1 MNKKDHRKS
10 YIFFTSLWI
19 FVAMV
24 FMYSMVWF
32 QCYNSVIHRPFL
44 TVGNWLIF
52 ALYAFFLLLTAKIY
66 GGYKVGHLRKGNIIF
81 SSLLS
86 IGMVNV
92 VTYFQI
98 SLIGRELMAVVPM
111 LVLTASQAALIVLWT
126 LVINWLYEKLY
137 PPRQMLMIYGSELVD
152 TLAVKMSS
160 RPEKYVIAKRMN
172 IDEGLDAIY
181 AEMEHYDGVII
192 CDVKA
197 QIRNKLVKY
206 CYGKSIRTYLTPK
219 ISDVIIRNGINVDL
233 FDTPL
238 VLCPNTGLS
247 PEQAFVKRCV
257 DLAIAIPMTI
267 VALPFMGITALL
279 VKLQDGGPVLFKQ
292 KRCTINER
300 VFNVLKF
307 RSMIVDAEKDGKS
320 RPCVDNDPRIT
331 PVGKF
336 IRKTRLDELP
346 QLFNILKG
354 DMSIVGPRPERIE
367 HIESYSKE
375 IPEFKFR
382 LKVKAGLTG
391 YAQIAGKY
399 NTSAY
404 DKIKLDL
411 MYIER
416 YTLRRDFKLML
427 MTLKILFMSD
437 STEGFTKKESEDMR
451 TKGKIKK

>member
-1 MNKKDHRKS
+1 MQRKDHRKS
-10 YIFFTSLWI
+10 FLFITSFLI
-19 FVAMV
+19 IAIVIAL
-24 FMYSMVWF
+24 YALVWY
-32 QCYNSVIHRPFL
+32 QCYNAQIDRPFKS
-44 TVGNWLIF
+44 VGNWL
-52 ALYAFFLLLTAKIY
+52 ALAIYGFFILITAKIY
-66 GGYKVGHLRKGNIIF
+66 GGYQVGHYRKGNVMF
-81 SSLLS
+81 SSVLS
-86 IGMVNV
+86 LFMVNT
-92 VTYFQI
+92 VTYLQI
-98 SLIGRELMAVVPM
+98 SLIGRELMDAIPM
-111 LVLTASQAALIVLWT
+111 LQLTLAQGVGVILWAFCA
-126 LVINWLYEKLY
+126 NGLYEKLY
-137 PPRQMLMIYGSELVD
+137 PPRQLLMVYGSEQAD
-152 TLAVKMSS
+152 TLAAKLAS

-172 IDEGLDAIY
+172 VDEGLDAIC
-181 AEMEHYDGVII
+181 AQMEHYDAVVI

-197 QIRNKLVKY
+197 PFRNKLVKY
-206 CYGKSIRTYLTPK
+206 CYGHSIRTYLTPK
-219 ISDVIIRNGINVDL
+219 ISDVIVRNGINVDL

-238 VLCPNTGLS
+238 ILCPNIGLS

-257 DLAIAIPMTI
+257 DLVIAIPATI
-267 VALPFMGITALL
+267 LTLPFMGLTALL

-292 KRCTINER
+292 KRCTLNGK

-331 PVGKF
+331 PVGRF

-367 HIESYSKE
+367 HIESYSKA
-375 IPEFKFR
+375 IPEFRFR

-416 YTLRRDFKLML
+416 YTLLNDFKLMF
-427 MTLKILFMSD
+427 MTFKILFMSN

-451 TKGKIKK
+451 TKGKIKQ

>member
-1 MNKKDHRKS
+1 
-10 YIFFTSLWI
+10 
-19 FVAMV
+19 
-24 FMYSMVWF
+24 
-32 QCYNSVIHRPFL
+32 
-44 TVGNWLIF
+44 
-52 ALYAFFLLLTAKIY
+52 
-66 GGYKVGHLRKGNIIF
+66 
-81 SSLLS
+81 
-86 IGMVNV
+86 
-92 VTYFQI
+92 
-98 SLIGRELMAVVPM
+98 
-111 LVLTASQAALIVLWT
+111 
-126 LVINWLYEKLY
+126 
-137 PPRQMLMIYGSELVD
+137 MLMIYGSELVD